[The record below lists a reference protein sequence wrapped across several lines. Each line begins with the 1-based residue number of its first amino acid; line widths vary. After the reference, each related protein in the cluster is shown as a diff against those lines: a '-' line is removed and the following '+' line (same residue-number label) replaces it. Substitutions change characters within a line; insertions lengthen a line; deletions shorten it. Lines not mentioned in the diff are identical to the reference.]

1 MKRQYYILF
10 ALIFALVSC
19 TQELDLKQE
28 TPADCIMLSVS
39 NSPMTKAVAPAGAE
53 YERQLKRLDCFF
65 YEKGQTGAPC
75 AYYKKVDLSE
85 VGGAVIPL
93 YVDESIINAI
103 FPSQNTCDVFLIAN
117 LPTGTFE
124 SGGSGT
130 DVPTL
135 EKISL
140 SLAGSYDAV
149 DKPFVMWGEGTAE
162 KGSDNN
168 ASGEITLYRAA
179 AKITITVNVPSQ
191 IKTTLTE
198 INGDGT
204 TTVTEKIMTPIFED
218 IDGNST
224 LKTAFHYGVNK
235 TYLHADYVGNDGK
248 SLLTEED
255 FFATDKKDYQY
266 VSTTPAAGTTPEK
279 YQYTCEVP
287 FYSYARAWEKGAS
300 DAAYLTLEL
309 PWKDEEAANYDTYYY
324 QILING
330 AGRSFEPNH
339 WYDLNVNVGVLGST
353 VESKPTVIEDLT
365 YYILDWTTEPESDS
379 DTGDRYED
387 VEIQNYTYLIVPE
400 KRLEINN
407 ATSGVI
413 KFDASHKIGILMD
426 KAVKEVEI
434 LKGNT
439 TKLEAFYVDCGG
451 SSPEVTPLE
460 ISTTHF
466 TINESKGTLT
476 YNYSIPEKVYSP
488 IYVYV
493 TIYLELDGIDGMSAE
508 ESEFSENIT
517 IVQYPSMYI
526 IPDLSTP
533 YSIYVNDTYHTNQN
547 NDITINGHNLGRAPG
562 TQGNYDGGDRYMYTV
577 TVTSFKATN
586 TFLAP
591 DGDRYPYI
599 IGDPRV
605 RISDIELDD
614 ADNYDMAN
622 HWAESYAIRTDDN
635 GNIIKQDG
643 EIQYEQRPLGYYYPT
658 ETEGNAFQ
666 IVSPKFRIVS
676 FHSSGWGNI
685 TSKGAEMRCA
695 TYQEDGYPAG
705 RWRLPTAAEIMF
717 VCDLQNEGAITAIFY
732 STSSQYFC
740 ATEYDQDTRY
750 KVRFQN
756 NTASWTTGETGSVR
770 CVYDE
775 WYWGSEREAA
785 KNPNYREGVNN
796 TIQHGNNEYLFTWG
810 DKQIWD

>member
-124 SGGSGT
+124 SGGNGT

-135 EKISL
+135 EKTLL
-140 SLAGSYDAV
+140 SLDGNYDAV
-149 DKPFVMWGEGTAE
+149 DKSFVMWGEGTAE
-162 KGSDNN
+162 KGNDNN
-168 ASGEITLYRAA
+168 ASGEIKLYRAA
-179 AKITITVNVPSQ
+179 AKITISVNVPAQ

-235 TYLHADYVGNDGK
+235 TYLHSDYVGNDGK
-248 SLLTEED
+248 NLLTEKD
-255 FFATDKKDYQY
+255 FFATDKKNYQY

-309 PWKDEEAANYDTYYY
+309 PWKDEGAANYDTYYY

-365 YYILDWTTEPESDS
+365 YYILDWTTEPESETDS
-379 DTGDRYED
+379 GDRYED

-400 KRLEINN
+400 KRIILNN
-407 ATSGVI
+407 TSTGVI
-413 KFDASHKIGILMD
+413 HYDASHKIGIKMN
-426 KAVKEVEI
+426 KSNREVEI
-434 LKGNT
+434 LPDVSTDNS
-439 TKLEAFYVDCGG
+439 AFYINCGG
-451 SSPEVTPLE
+451 STPTVQTLPITEGNFSDDGKGVVTYTYTIP
-460 ISTTHF
+460 ST
-466 TINESKGTLT
+466 
-476 YNYSIPEKVYSP
+476 PKVYSP
-488 IYVYV
+488 IYIYA
-493 TIYLELDGIDGMSAE
+493 TIWLDFDGDGAIDPDTDE
-508 ESEFSENIT
+508 ERFVEDVT
-517 IVQYPSMYI
+517 IVQYPPIYI
-526 IPDLSTP
+526 IPDKSTA
-533 YSIYVNDTYHTNQN
+533 YSIFVNNHNREDNNIRFRYGNTNN
-547 NDITINGHNLGRAPG
+547 YYCLGVAPG
-562 TQGNYDGGDRYMYTV
+562 YSGSGTYMYTINV
-577 TVTSFKATN
+577 SSFNENN
-586 TFLAP
+586 TFLYNIDNNP
-591 DGDRYPYI
+591 NGPQTKYNYI
-599 IGDPRV
+599 IGDPRQK
-605 RISDIELDD
+605 ISDIILNNE
-614 ADNYDMAN
+614 NYDITSN
-622 HWAESYAIRTDDN
+622 WATAPDVN
-635 GNIIKQDG
+635 GNERKLQ
-643 EIQYEQRPLGYYYPT
+643 YYYPT
-658 ETEGNAFQ
+658 SEEPGVFQ
-666 IVSPKFRIVS
+666 IIAPKFRVVS
-676 FHSSGWGNI
+676 FHATGHAVINYE
-685 TSKGAEMRCA
+685 GAKMRCA
-695 TYQEDGYPAG
+695 SFQEDGFPAG
-705 RWRLPTAAEIMF
+705 RWRLPTYAEIQFIIM
-717 VCDLQNEGAITAIFY
+717 LQREEVIQDIYYGGSKYFS
-732 STSSQYFC
+732 STNQVQY
-740 ATEYDQDTRY
+740 QD
-750 KVRFQN
+750 N
-756 NTASWTTGETGSVR
+756 NVNYMAFENASPGTSGSGSVR

-775 WYWGSEREAA
+775 WYWGSEREAQ
-785 KNPNYREGVNN
+785 PNNSFAGGYE
-796 TIQHGNNEYLFTWG
+796 FTWG
-810 DKQIWD
+810 DEKIW

>member
-65 YEKGQTGAPC
+65 YEKGQTGASC

-124 SGGSGT
+124 SGGNGT

-135 EKISL
+135 EKTLL
-140 SLAGSYDAV
+140 SLDGNYDAV
-149 DKPFVMWGEGTAE
+149 DKSFVMWGEGTAE
-162 KGSDNN
+162 KGNDNN
-168 ASGEITLYRAA
+168 ASGEIKLYRAA

-248 SLLTEED
+248 SLLTEKD
-255 FFATDKKDYQY
+255 FFATDKKNYQY

-309 PWKDEEAANYDTYYY
+309 PWKDEGAANYDTYYY

-365 YYILDWTTEPESDS
+365 YYILDWTTEPESETDS
-379 DTGDRYED
+379 GDRYED

-400 KRLEINN
+400 KRIILNN
-407 ATSGVI
+407 TSTGVI
-413 KFDASHKIGILMD
+413 HYDASHKIGIKMN
-426 KAVKEVEI
+426 KSNREVEI
-434 LKGNT
+434 LPDVSTDNS
-439 TKLEAFYVDCGG
+439 AFYINCGG
-451 SSPEVTPLE
+451 STPTVQTLPITEGNFSDDGKGVVTYTYTIP
-460 ISTTHF
+460 ST
-466 TINESKGTLT
+466 
-476 YNYSIPEKVYSP
+476 PKVYSP
-488 IYVYV
+488 IYIYA
-493 TIYLELDGIDGMSAE
+493 TIWLDFDGDGDIDPDTDE
-508 ESEFSENIT
+508 ERFVEDVT
-517 IVQYPSMYI
+517 IVQYPPIYI
-526 IPDLSTP
+526 IPDKSTA
-533 YSIYVNDTYHTNQN
+533 YSIFVNNHNREGDNIRFRYGNTNN
-547 NDITINGHNLGRAPG
+547 YYYLGVAPG
-562 TQGNYDGGDRYMYTV
+562 YSGSGTYMYTINV
-577 TVTSFKATN
+577 SSFNENN
-586 TFLAP
+586 TFLYNIDNNP
-591 DGDRYPYI
+591 NGPQTKYNYI
-599 IGDPRV
+599 IGDPRQK
-605 RISDIELDD
+605 ISDIILNNE
-614 ADNYDMAN
+614 NYDITSN
-622 HWAESYAIRTDDN
+622 WATAPDVN
-635 GNIIKQDG
+635 GNERKLQ
-643 EIQYEQRPLGYYYPT
+643 YYYPT
-658 ETEGNAFQ
+658 SEEPGVFQ
-666 IVSPKFRIVS
+666 IIAPKFRVVS
-676 FHSSGWGNI
+676 FHATGHAVINYE
-685 TSKGAEMRCA
+685 GAKMRCA
-695 TYQEDGYPAG
+695 SFQEDGFPAG
-705 RWRLPTAAEIMF
+705 RWRLPTYAEIQFIIM
-717 VCDLQNEGAITAIFY
+717 LQREEVIQDIYYGGSKYFS
-732 STSSQYFC
+732 STNQVQY
-740 ATEYDQDTRY
+740 QD
-750 KVRFQN
+750 N
-756 NTASWTTGETGSVR
+756 NVNYMAFENASPGTSGSGSVR

-775 WYWGSEREAA
+775 WYWGSEREAQ
-785 KNPNYREGVNN
+785 PNNSFAGGYE
-796 TIQHGNNEYLFTWG
+796 FTWG
-810 DKQIWD
+810 DEKIW

>member
-19 TQELDLKQE
+19 TQELDLKQG
-28 TPADCIMLSVS
+28 TPADCIMLNVS

-53 YERQLKRLDCFF
+53 YERRLSRLDCFF

-75 AYYKKVDLSE
+75 TYYKKVDLSE

-124 SGGSGT
+124 SGGNGT

-135 EKISL
+135 EKILL
-140 SLAGSYDAV
+140 SLDGNYDAV
-149 DKPFVMWGEGTAE
+149 DKSFVMWGEGTAE
-162 KGSDNN
+162 KGNDNN
-168 ASGEITLYRAA
+168 ASGEIKLYRAA
-179 AKITITVNVPSQ
+179 AKITISVNVPAQ

-198 INGDGT
+198 VNGDGT
-204 TTVTEKIMTPIFED
+204 TTVTEKIMTPILQD
-218 IDGNST
+218 IDGNTT

-309 PWKDEEAANYDTYYY
+309 PWKDEGAANYDTYYY

-365 YYILDWTTEPESDS
+365 YYILDWTTEPESEGDS
-379 DTGDRYED
+379 GDRYED
-387 VEIQNYTYLIVPE
+387 VVIQNYTYLIVPE

-413 KFDASHKIGILMD
+413 KFDASHKIGIKMND
-426 KAVKEVEI
+426 ASKPVEI
-434 LKGNT
+434 LPGKT
-439 TKLEAFYVDCGG
+439 TSSEAFYVNCGT
-451 SSPEVTPLE
+451 TPPSVANLG
-460 ISTTHF
+460 INTGNF
-466 TINESKGTLT
+466 TLDNTKGTLT
-476 YNYSIPEKVYSP
+476 YNYTIPSNVFSP
-488 IYVYV
+488 VYVYI
-493 TIYLELDGIDGMSAE
+493 TIWLDIDGNGNLDTNE
-508 ESEFSENIT
+508 EEFTENVT
-517 IVQYPSMYI
+517 IVQYPPLYI
-526 IPDLSTP
+526 IPEESVTQSV
-533 YSIYVNDTYHTNQN
+533 YVNGRSKTTNSHNVIYVNDQTYDLGGAYGQDNSRYMH
-547 NDITINGHNLGRAPG
+547 TINVSSF
-562 TQGNYDGGDRYMYTV
+562 TGN
-577 TVTSFKATN
+577 N
-586 TFLAP
+586 TFELH
-591 DGDRYPYI
+591 GQKVSYI

-605 RISDIELDD
+605 RVSDINLNNDG
-614 ADNYDMAN
+614 YDMAATN
-622 HWAESYAIRTDDN
+622 SWAADYSGRRLE
-635 GNIIKQDG
+635 
-643 EIQYEQRPLGYYYPT
+643 YYYPT
-658 ETEGNAFQ
+658 GTEGEVYRV
-666 IVSPKFRIVS
+666 ISPKFRVS
-676 FHSSGWGNI
+676 
-685 TSKGAEMRCA
+685 SKLGGYSEGDREGVMMRCA
-695 TYQEDGYPAG
+695 SYQENGYPAG
-705 RWRLPTAAEIMF
+705 RWRVPTTAEIAF
-717 VCDLQNEGAITAIFY
+717 IV
-732 STSSQYFC
+732 
-740 ATEYDQDTRY
+740 
-750 KVRFQN
+750 
-756 NTASWTTGETGSVR
+756 
-770 CVYDE
+770 
-775 WYWGSEREAA
+775 
-785 KNPNYREGVNN
+785 
-796 TIQHGNNEYLFTWG
+796 
-810 DKQIWD
+810 